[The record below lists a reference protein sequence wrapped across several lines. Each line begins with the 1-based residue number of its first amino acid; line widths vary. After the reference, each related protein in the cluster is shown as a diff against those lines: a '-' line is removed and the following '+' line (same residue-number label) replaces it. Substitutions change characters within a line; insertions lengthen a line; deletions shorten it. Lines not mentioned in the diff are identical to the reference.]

1 MLTEA
6 QKHHFETLGF
16 LCLRDFFPA
25 DELQRYTDAFDET
38 LKRAKGLKTLEIN
51 EERRTIGTL
60 RFFESNPAVYHPLL
74 DGDKLNELIE
84 DLLGEEYVFTV
95 SEGALRTNNT
105 RWHHDDVAPEGHRH
119 LKVIFYLE
127 PVRATTGCLCV
138 LPGSHFFP
146 YRERMEKYGE
156 DILPLGKDVPGI
168 YPIETDPG
176 DLLVFNV
183 KLYHSAFGEGA
194 KRRGVYINFIQ
205 KPRTPEEAE
214 YIKWLYRKDGGYYTP
229 ETFKDAPPRRL
240 RMLQF
245 LKEACY
251 DSE

>member
-1 MLTEA
+1 MLTDA

-16 LCLRDFFPA
+16 LRLRDFFPA

-38 LKRAKGLKTLEIN
+38 LMRARGLKALETD
-51 EERRTIGTL
+51 EEKRTIGTL

-74 DGDKLNELIE
+74 DSDKLNELIE

-95 SEGALRTNNT
+95 SEGALRTHNT
-105 RWHHDDVAPEGHRH
+105 NWHHDDVAPEGHLH

-138 LPGSHFFP
+138 LPGSHFQP
-146 YRERMEKYGE
+146 YRERMEEYGE

-168 YPIETDPG
+168 YAIETDPG

-183 KLYHSAFGEGA
+183 KLYHAAFGKERDGA
-194 KRRGVYINFIQ
+194 AFIS
-205 KPRTPEEAE
+205 T
-214 YIKWLYRKDGGYYTP
+214 LYRSP
-229 ETFKDAPPRRL
+229 EPKQRRSTSSGSTTKTGDIIPRKRSKMPRRDDC
-240 RMLQF
+240 R
-245 LKEACY
+245 C
-251 DSE
+251 SNS

>member
-1 MLTEA
+1 MLTDA

-38 LKRAKGLKTLEIN
+38 LMRARGLKALETD

-74 DGDKLNELIE
+74 DGDRLNELIE

-95 SEGALRTNNT
+95 SEGALRTHNT
-105 RWHHDDVAPEGHRH
+105 NWHHDDVAPEGHLH

-138 LPGSHFFP
+138 LPGSHFLP

-156 DILPLGKDVPGI
+156 DILPLGRMFPASI
-168 YPIETDPG
+168 
-176 DLLVFNV
+176 
-183 KLYHSAFGEGA
+183 
-194 KRRGVYINFIQ
+194 
-205 KPRTPEEAE
+205 
-214 YIKWLYRKDGGYYTP
+214 
-229 ETFKDAPPRRL
+229 RL
-240 RMLQF
+240 RRIRAICWFSM
-245 LKEACY
+245 
-251 DSE
+251 

>member
-1 MLTEA
+1 MCSR
-6 QKHHFETLGF
+6 F
-16 LCLRDFFPA
+16 
-25 DELQRYTDAFDET
+25 QR
-38 LKRAKGLKTLEIN
+38 
-51 EERRTIGTL
+51 
-60 RFFESNPAVYHPLL
+60 
-74 DGDKLNELIE
+74 
-84 DLLGEEYVFTV
+84 
-95 SEGALRTNNT
+95 ALFRTNDT
-105 RWHHDDVAPEGHRH
+105 RWHHDDVAPEGHLH

-127 PVRATTGCLCV
+127 PVRALSGCLCV
-138 LPGSHFFP
+138 LPGSHFLP
-146 YRERMEKYGE
+146 YRERMEKYGG
-156 DILPLGKDVPGI
+156 DILPLGKDVPGV

-183 KLYHSAFGEGA
+183 KLYHAAFGEGS

-205 KPRTPEEAE
+205 KPRTAEEEE
-214 YIKWLYRKDGGYYTP
+214 YIRWLYRKDGGYYTP

>member
-1 MLTEA
+1 MLTAAE
-6 QKHHFETLGF
+6 KHHFETLGF
-16 LCLRDFFPA
+16 LCLRGFFPA

-38 LKRAKGLKTLEIN
+38 LKRAKGIKTLETN
-51 EERRTIGTL
+51 EERRTIATL
-60 RFFESNPAVYHPLL
+60 RFFESNPEVYHPLL

-105 RWHHDDVAPEGHRH
+105 RWHHDNVAPEGHRH

-138 LPGSHFFP
+138 LPGSHFLP
-146 YRERMEKYGE
+146 YRERMAKYGE
-156 DILPLGKDVPGI
+156 DILPLGKGVPGI

-183 KLYHSAFGEGA
+183 KLYHAAFGDGS
-194 KRRGVYINFIQ
+194 KRRGVYINFVQ
-205 KPRTPEEAE
+205 KPRTAEEAE

-229 ETFKDAPPRRL
+229 ETFKDAPSRRM

-251 DSE
+251 HSE

>member
-1 MLTEA
+1 MLTDA
-6 QKHHFETLGF
+6 QKHHFEALGF
-16 LCLRDFFPA
+16 LCLRNFFPA
-25 DELQRYTDAFDET
+25 DELQRYTDAFNET
-38 LKRAKGLKTLEIN
+38 LKRAKGVEVLETN
-51 EERRTIGTL
+51 EERRTIATL

-74 DGDKLNELIE
+74 DGDKLNELIG

-95 SEGALRTNNT
+95 SEGALRTHNT
-105 RWHHDDVAPEGHRH
+105 NWHHDDVAPEGHLH

-138 LPGSHFFP
+138 LPGSHFLP
-146 YRERMEKYGE
+146 YRERMEKHGE

-183 KLYHSAFGEGA
+183 KLYHAAFGEGA
-194 KRRGVYINFIQ
+194 KRRGIYINFIQ
-205 KPRTPEEAE
+205 KPRTAAEAE
-214 YIKWLYRKDGGYYTP
+214 YIKWLYHKDGGYYTP
-229 ETFKDAPPRRL
+229 ETFKDAPPRRM
-240 RMLQF
+240 RMLRF

-251 DSE
+251 ESE

>member
-1 MLTEA
+1 MLTDA

-38 LKRAKGLKTLEIN
+38 LMRARGLKALETN

-60 RFFESNPAVYHPLL
+60 RFFESNPEVYHPLL
-74 DGDKLNELIE
+74 DGDKLNELIG

-95 SEGALRTNNT
+95 SEGALRTHNT
-105 RWHHDDVAPEGHRH
+105 NWHHDDVAPEGHLH

-127 PVRATTGCLCV
+127 PVRSTTGCLCV
-138 LPGSHFFP
+138 LPGSHFLP
-146 YRERMEKYGE
+146 YRERMEKYGK
-156 DILPLGKDVPGI
+156 DILPLGKNVPGI

-183 KLYHSAFGEGA
+183 KLYHAAFGEGA
-194 KRRGVYINFIQ
+194 TRRGIYINFIQ
-205 KPRTPEEAE
+205 KPRTEAEAE
-214 YIKWLYRKDGGYYTP
+214 YIKWLYHKDGGYYTP

-240 RMLQF
+240 QMLQF

-251 DSE
+251 ESE